1 MAKQEEVIL
10 REWDLGN
17 DVDVTLS
24 DLKNALTDIVEA
36 TGMDLKV
43 VQTNVQNMPV
53 VAIIMNSSY
62 MPVYHFFNGN
72 SIIVAIVG
80 KGEQVR
86 AEDLEK
92 LYNKAACAWHSF
104 QYAKN
109 RGKSM
114 AMRFGANGIAAGVS
128 AGLTAATT
136 MALKGGFK
144 LAAKGVRAL
153 FRDQASWEREMEF
166 YQDALGVGDFAI
178 GAADTR
184 GIIGKIKAQAEQDNP
199 IAQYVLGMS
208 YAEGRAVEINQE
220 TAVHWFEKAAV
231 NGELRSQSIVADEYL
246 FSDND
251 YDSTY
256 KEIAVQYL
264 MNLADSGQAWA
275 VVTLLDVFSR
285 GIVDGIDIDY
295 DKTAEIAQK
304 YATQGHDYSAMVLA
318 QLYDQSLTADTNA
331 IAKFKDEEKAAFLYK
346 SIVDAEQASEYTEA
360 AAYRL
365 ATMFRQ
371 GRGVEKNQKNAMHYY
386 ECAAELGNISA
397 IEILAEYYTLGD
409 YDGID
414 FVKARKYVE
423 ELIRLNDGAYLP
435 TAYYCKYILA
445 DRAEE
450 YKESMSAAQKY
461 LTLPN
466 ADEEKKQEI
475 AIYLTEQQ
483 EKISRMTDKERRE
496 YLKEP
501 SNRTWMKYTLIG
513 VGIFIVLAIIIGVIA
528 NANDKEDEY
537 LDCDGE
543 YVMDSI
549 GEDVIYN
556 PELYEGYESDFVFP
570 GSDQRYIYESEVEY
584 LNRTETQMAI
594 NEIYARHGRV
604 FVDEPYASHFKACEW
619 YTPYYSNEE
628 FSDAWFNAY
637 EQANI
642 RLLANHRSEVEK
654 DSSENT
660 GSNNSVVIRSE
671 EEAIQYVKEI
681 GNISEGDTGD
691 FENVHVVCEG
701 YDGYE
706 YHIWCYNDMEDHVS
720 TLGRWT
726 VTEDGRIYD
735 VVMDEW
741 VL

>member
-1 MAKQEEVIL
+1 MATQKEVIL

-17 DVDVTLS
+17 EVDVTLS
-24 DLKNALTDIVEA
+24 DLKTVLTDTVEA
-36 TGMDLKV
+36 TGLDLKV
-43 VQTNVQNMPV
+43 IQTNVQNIPV
-53 VAIIMNSSY
+53 VAIIKNTSY

-109 RGKSM
+109 RGKSI
-114 AMRFGANGIAAGVS
+114 AMRFGGNGIVAGVS

-153 FRDQASWEREMEF
+153 LRDQASWEREMEF

-178 GAADTR
+178 GAADSR

-208 YAEGRAVEINQE
+208 YAEGRAVGMNQE
-220 TAVHWFEKAAV
+220 TAVHWFAEAAE

-251 YDSTY
+251 YDGTY

-304 YATQGHDYSAMVLA
+304 YAAQGHDYSAMVLA

-365 ATMFRQ
+365 ATMYRQ
-371 GRGVEKNQKNAMHYY
+371 GRGVEKNQKNAMYYY
-386 ECAAELGNISA
+386 ECAAELGNIDA
-397 IEILAEYYTLGD
+397 IEVLAETYTSGD
-409 YDGID
+409 YFGTD

-423 ELIRLNDGAYLP
+423 ELIRLNDGDYLP

-466 ADEEKKQEI
+466 ADKEKKQEV
-475 AIYLTEQQ
+475 ALYLTEQQ

-501 SNRTWMKYTLIG
+501 PNRIWMKYVLIG
-513 VGIFIVLAIIIGVIA
+513 AGLFVALAIIIGVIA
-528 NANDKEDEY
+528 NVNDKEDEY

-543 YVMDSI
+543 YVMDST
-549 GEDVIYN
+549 GDDVIYN
-556 PELYEGYESDFVFP
+556 PELYEGYEYDFIFP
-570 GSDQRYIYESEVEY
+570 GSDQRYLDDYEVEY
-584 LNRTETQMAI
+584 LTRDDTQMAI
-594 NEIYARHGRV
+594 NEIYARHGRI
-604 FVDEPYASHFKACEW
+604 FLDEPYASHFEACDW
-619 YTPYYSNEE
+619 YTPYYNADE
-628 FSDAWFNAY
+628 FSDTWFNAY

-642 RLLANHRSEVEK
+642 RLLANHRSEEEK
-654 DSSENT
+654 ESSENT
-660 GSNNSVVIRSE
+660 SSNSSVMITSE

-681 GNISEGDTGD
+681 GNITEGDTGD

-706 YHIWCYNDMEDHVS
+706 YHIWCHNDMGDHVS
-720 TLGRWT
+720 TLGRWS
-726 VTEDGRIYD
+726 VTKDGRIHDD
-735 VVMDEW
+735 VIDEW
-741 VL
+741 IY